1 MNPENQEEYELSRQ
15 LRNRTYT
22 YNPAAKP
29 KKATR
34 KKKVKLQANT
44 SQAHEVSEVVTSQVS
59 NPIESA
65 NLNENLNENNLNNSK
80 ESLEYRTADSSQEE
94 IDISVLFHSP
104 VKMSG
109 QPKLTFDASVL
120 TAAGVDASKVDQ
132 LNKFLQEQVL
142 AATSNI
148 KVTAT
153 TQSSIPAPQFDSDT
167 MSAESY
173 FTQLENY
180 FNIQGIKADNFHTAV
195 GPILRGDKKTWYDNI
210 ATTITTWKDFK
221 DKFVERFDSIHI
233 QERRRHILY
242 HRWQKDWEPVDNF
255 VNEIVNL
262 SKQCYPKEDAY
273 MHVLRAKNRLYPFL
287 REKITVE
294 DEKTLT
300 INLLIEKAAYAIETQ
315 KAKDKI
321 TNRHTRLPPITGHK
335 TRPNEPTKHFT
346 APSYR
351 GRGRG
356 RGTSSYG
363 QQQHFRQ
370 IQTQRQPQ
378 QYSQPQ
384 TFQSQQQ
391 SQQSQA
397 PQESQFRDRANSFPT
412 YGNRYGRVYDKSSQK
427 CHTCGQLGHFSFE
440 CGKFQGA
447 SMAITGAN
455 AEPVQGTSYQG
466 GQQSSRL
473 NYSRGRGY
481 RGK

>member
-210 ATTITTWKDFK
+210 ATAITTWKDFK

-335 TRPNEPTKHFT
+335 TKLLHIVVVVEVEAHHRM
-346 APSYR
+346 
-351 GRGRG
+351 
-356 RGTSSYG
+356 
-363 QQQHFRQ
+363 
-370 IQTQRQPQ
+370 
-378 QYSQPQ
+378 
-384 TFQSQQQ
+384 
-391 SQQSQA
+391 
-397 PQESQFRDRANSFPT
+397 ANS
-412 YGNRYGRVYDKSSQK
+412 NI
-427 CHTCGQLGHFSFE
+427 L
-440 CGKFQGA
+440 GKFKHKGNHN
-447 SMAITGAN
+447 STVNHKLFKVSNKAN
-455 AEPVQGTSYQG
+455 KVKHHKKVSLGIELIHFLLMVIDMVEFMTSQVRNVTHAG
-466 GQQSSRL
+466 
-473 NYSRGRGY
+473 N
-481 RGK
+481 